1 MAINGIN
8 HASLRVRNLDVSEHF
23 YTEVLGLKRVGTR
36 GVMRFYSSGRYAHEL
51 ALVEDP
57 DFRNR
62 YEEGLLHL
70 CFNVGS
76 EEALRGLYRRCRAA
90 GVPVS
95 GGVDHVVMHA
105 FYSLDPDGYVVE
117 LGVDRPRQEW
127 EHNSN
132 AFASDRP
139 LQL

>member
-23 YTEVLGLKRVGTR
+23 YIEVLGLKRVGTR
-36 GVMRFYSSGRYAHEL
+36 GIMRFYSSGRYAHEL

-57 DFRNR
+57 DFQNR
-62 YEEGLLHL
+62 DEEGLLHL
-70 CFNVGS
+70 CFNVES
-76 EEALRGLYRRCRAA
+76 EEALRGLYQRCRAA